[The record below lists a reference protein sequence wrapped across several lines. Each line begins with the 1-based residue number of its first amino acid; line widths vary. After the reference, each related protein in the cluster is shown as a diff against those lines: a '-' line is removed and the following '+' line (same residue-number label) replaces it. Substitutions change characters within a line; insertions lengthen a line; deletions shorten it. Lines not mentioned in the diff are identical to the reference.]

1 MHMNM
6 RQLAMR
12 ALIILALV
20 GLLLL
25 LSWASKQERAPRN
38 TTNQPLIT
46 DSSSFDLTNMHTQK
60 LTLQTTLGPI
70 TLELFSELAPQTVN
84 NFVTLA
90 ESGFY
95 DGVVFHRVIENFM
108 IQSGDPQSKEES
120 LRMQWGTGGPGY
132 TFEDEI
138 HAQNRNVVGTIA
150 MANAGPNTNGSQFF
164 INVADNSFLD
174 TKHTVFGRVIEGMDV
189 VMAISQVETLPNDQ
203 PIDSVVITQIT
214 AVVE

>member
-1 MHMNM
+1 
-6 RQLAMR
+6 
-12 ALIILALV
+12 
-20 GLLLL
+20 
-25 LSWASKQERAPRN
+25 
-38 TTNQPLIT
+38 
-46 DSSSFDLTNMHTQK
+46 MHTQK